1 MVICFICVIC
11 GPSDSPFP
19 YRLRPPPPE
28 RVPPPPVER
37 MVLPPPLEKVER
49 DELEREGVLNVR
61 ERVLLRLLLKLL
73 L

>member
-11 GPSDSPFP
+11 GPSNSPFP
-19 YRLRPPPPE
+19 HRLR
-28 RVPPPPVER
+28 PPPPVER